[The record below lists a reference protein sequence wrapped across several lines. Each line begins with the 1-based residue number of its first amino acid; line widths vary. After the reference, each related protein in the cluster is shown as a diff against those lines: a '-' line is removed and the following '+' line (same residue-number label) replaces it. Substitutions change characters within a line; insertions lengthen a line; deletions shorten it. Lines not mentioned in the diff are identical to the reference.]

1 MRALLHRTFADFW
14 PVAERIY
21 RADPVQHTVPLLIA
35 SRDVGSAA
43 PDPGYSVLLTVTDGV
58 ECKAAA
64 LATADVGR
72 LLVSALPV
80 SMVPPAADALDAAEV
95 PLTGATG
102 PIAEA
107 TAFAE
112 NWTRRTGSAV
122 EVAMRT
128 RLYALGDLTPP
139 TGVPGHARAADVD
152 DLAVLGPWWER
163 FRAETGDGPPPGA
176 GLGSEA
182 EVRRVLDRGATFVLW
197 EVDGRPVSW
206 ASFQGPV
213 ERSARIAPVF
223 TPAHERG
230 RGYGSAVTAAAA
242 ALARTRGATQVVLFT
257 NLANPVS
264 NSIYQKIGFRPV
276 HDAVNLRFQ

>member
-1 MRALLHRTFADFW
+1 MRTLLHRTFADFW
-14 PVAERIY
+14 PVAGPIY
-21 RADPVQHTVPLLIA
+21 RADPVQHTLPLLIA

-43 PDPGYSVLLTVTDGV
+43 PDPGYSVLLTITDGT
-58 ECKAAA
+58 EPKAAA

-80 SMVPPAADALDAAEV
+80 SMVPPAADALDAAGV
-95 PLTGATG
+95 PLTGTNG

-122 EVAMRT
+122 EIVMRT

-139 TGVPGHARAADVD
+139 TGVPGHARTADID
-152 DLAVLGPWWER
+152 DLGVLAVWWQQ

-176 GLGSEA
+176 GRGSEA
-182 EVRRVLDRGATFVLW
+182 EVRHVLDRGATFLLW
-197 EVDGRPVSW
+197 EVDGRPVSL
-206 ASFQGPV
+206 AAFQGPV

-223 TPAHERG
+223 TPADERG
-230 RGYGSAVTAAAA
+230 HGYGSAVTAAAA
-242 ALARTRGATQVVLFT
+242 VLARTRGATQVVLFT
-257 NLANPVS
+257 DLANAVS

-276 HDAVNLRFQ
+276 HEAVNLRFR